1 MLVNRVQVFLQIG
14 KSVEIARKLR
24 RYTQTELGERAEIS
38 RQMVAAIEAGKPSKH
53 LVDVIW
59 ALGLE
64 DKLVQALSPQNDEF
78 GLGLAVNNLP
88 RHVKGKQR
96 RDDSDEF

>member
-1 MLVNRVQVFLQIG
+1 LTLNREKVLLQVG

-24 RYTQTELGERAEIS
+24 CYTQAELGERAEIS
-38 RQMVAAIEAGKPSKH
+38 RQMVAAIESGKPSKH
-53 LVDVIW
+53 LIDVVW

-64 DKLVQALSPQNDEF
+64 SQLVQALSPKNDEF

-88 RHVKGKQR
+88 KYVKGKQR
-96 RDDSDEF
+96 KGDSDEF